1 MMVWVLVEMAIVGY
15 LPGALAFRW
24 PSAGRPARAAL
35 PAEERIFWAIIL
47 SLTMSCM
54 LVLALAAAGM
64 YTFGRLVGA
73 VMAFS
78 LLLAAAARGDLR
90 LGPSAARV
98 RPPAVVPALLVA
110 VGLWLYFPPAEYV
123 LGGRDPGVYTAEG
136 VQIAQRR
143 SLVTTEALVA
153 DVPPHLRG
161 LVFSRGPDDRVRR
174 FMGFFILDASAGA
187 VAGQFPH
194 FYPASLALGYG
205 IDGLTGVRKTTGL
218 WAILGVLAV
227 YFAGT
232 VYFGRPVAAA
242 AAGLLSLHV
251 AQVWF
256 ARSPNAEMALQALL
270 FSALLAYARA
280 ETTGSRFFAVA
291 AASILGILLFL
302 RVDAFI
308 VLAMVAPAVLLD
320 VAAGRRIRALFVVP
334 LLAWIAAGTAYLVV
348 FVRPYL
354 DQPLGFIQNL
364 TPVHWALIALGFGVM
379 AAVAAMIRRRRGAWL
394 AAWVPMGLVMA
405 VVTAA
410 VYACFF
416 REPGGPLAAH
426 DAYSLRT
433 FAAHYLTPYLLAAA
447 LAGYALTVP
456 RMFGPHPL
464 LVVLVTGFC
473 GFFFYKIRIVPE
485 HFWMARRFLPV
496 ILPAMLL
503 YASAAVFYTPWRAAG
518 GRTAWLL
525 RARAA
530 LGIAMVAAA
539 GWQFFQQT
547 RPILPHVEYAGVVPR
562 LERLAAQI
570 GEDDLVIMESRG
582 SSDLHVLGLPLAYI
596 YARRVLVLTSDRPPA
611 AAFAELVEWAARRY
625 RRVLYL
631 GAHGKE
637 LLSRNVGA
645 EFVSGDDFTLPE
657 YDRSR
662 DHPPLGVRQKGFSFG
677 LWRFTLEP
685 RVTDRVRVEVGGADD
700 FVVGGF
706 WAKETNGRF
715 RFRWSTDRAEL
726 RLRLP
731 AAQPSELT
739 MWMGH
744 GGRPPGVPGARV
756 SVYVD
761 DQLAGI
767 AEVTASEPRP
777 FAFSIPAGAAARA
790 AHRDGFIVVRLE
802 TPTWSPR
809 KSIGSLDERELGVVL
824 TAVELR

>member
-1 MMVWVLVEMAIVGY
+1 MMAWMLVELLIVGY
-15 LPGALAFRW
+15 LPGALVFRW
-24 PSAGRPARAAL
+24 PSAGRTARAAL

-73 VMAFS
+73 VLTFG

-98 RPPAVVPALLVA
+98 GPPAVVPALLVA

-136 VQIAQRR
+136 VQIAQRG

-161 LVFSRGPDDRVRR
+161 LVFSRGPDDRLRR

-187 VAGQFPH
+187 VAGQFPQL
-194 FYPASLALGYG
+194 YPASLALGYG
-205 IDGLTGVRKTTGL
+205 IDGLTGVRRTTGL

-232 VYFGRPVAAA
+232 IYFGRPVAAA

-270 FSALLAYARA
+270 FSALLAYARV
-280 ETTGSRFFAVA
+280 ETTGSRFFAVV
-291 AASILGILLFL
+291 AASLLGILLFL

-308 VLAMVAPAVLLD
+308 VLAIVAGAVALD
-320 VAAGRRIRALFVVP
+320 AAAGRRIRALFVVP

-364 TPVHWALIALGFGVM
+364 TPVHWALTALGFGVM
-379 AAVAAMIRRRRGAWL
+379 AAAAAMIRRRRGAWL
-394 AAWVPMGLVMA
+394 AWVPMGLVMA

-410 VYACFF
+410 VYAYFF

-433 FAAHYLTPYLLAAA
+433 FAAYYLTPYLLAAA

-464 LVVLVTGFC
+464 LVMLVTGFC

-530 LGIAMVAAA
+530 LGIVMVAAA

-596 YARRVLVLTSDRPPA
+596 YARHVLVLTSDRPPA
-611 AAFAELVEWAARRY
+611 AVFAEFVEWAARHY

-631 GAHGKE
+631 GSGGKE
-637 LLSRNVGA
+637 LLSRTVDA
-645 EFVSGDDFTLPE
+645 EFLASDAFTVPE
-657 YDRSR
+657 YDRSW
-662 DHPPLGVRQKGFSFG
+662 DHPPRDVRQKGFSFG

-685 RVTDRVRVEVGGADD
+685 RVTVRVRVEVGGADD
-700 FVVGGF
+700 FAVSGF

-715 RFRWSTDRAEL
+715 RFRWSTGRAEL
-726 RLRLP
+726 RLRVP
-731 AAQPSELT
+731 AAEPSELT
-739 MWMGH
+739 FWLGH

-777 FAFSIPAGAAARA
+777 FVFSIPPDTVARA
-790 AHRDGFIVVRLE
+790 VRRDGFLSVRLE
-802 TPTWSPR
+802 TSTWSPR
-809 KSIGSLDERELGVVL
+809 TAIGSQDDRDLGVMV